1 MRKENQTGTLL
12 LEVLMGAAVLAIG
25 ILACLRIFS
34 ASIYSSGRL
43 MHNQQ
48 ILATMDS
55 ALFDLFLD
63 PLTFDSSK
71 QGTLRT
77 DDPLLAAQLQIE
89 PMVKPVTEE
98 DKKAGK
104 AIVPQLK
111 NLLSIEF
118 NKVRFIAKYGK
129 QPSEQER
136 EFYLFSYGKRKK
148 I

>member
-1 MRKENQTGTLL
+1 MGKENQAGTLL

-34 ASIYSSGRL
+34 ASIYSSERL
-43 MHNQQ
+43 MHDQK
-48 ILATMDS
+48 ILAAMDN
-55 ALFDLFLD
+55 ALFEMFLD
-63 PLTFDSSK
+63 PLAFDSNK

-77 DDPLLAAQLQIE
+77 DDPLLTAQLQIE
-89 PMVKPVTEE
+89 PMVKLETDES
-98 DKKAGK
+98 KKAGEK
-104 AIVPQLK
+104 VAPQLK
-111 NLLSIEF
+111 NFFSIEF
-118 NKVRFIAKYGK
+118 NKVRFMAKYGK